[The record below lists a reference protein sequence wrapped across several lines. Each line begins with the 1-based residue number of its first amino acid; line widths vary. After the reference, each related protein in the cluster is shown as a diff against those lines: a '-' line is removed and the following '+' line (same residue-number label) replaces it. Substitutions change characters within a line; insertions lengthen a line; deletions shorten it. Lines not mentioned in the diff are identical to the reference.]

1 VVVVADVMGWWMDVF
16 VLQGEFV
23 ERLFRGEVRSCGY
36 KKKKMV
42 ASLSSRLSFSYILIY
57 GYK

>member
-36 KKKKMV
+36 KKKKNGSI
-42 ASLSSRLSFSYILIY
+42 SLFSLVLFLHINLWL
-57 GYK
+57 

>member
-1 VVVVADVMGWWMDVF
+1 LQKKADSYNGKRDACRVVVAADVMGWWMDVF

-36 KKKKMV
+36 KKKKW
-42 ASLSSRLSFSYILIY
+42 
-57 GYK
+57 